1 MRILI
6 INGPNLNMLGYREP
20 DMYGKA
26 TYNDLCEY
34 IRTKCSALNIEA
46 EIVQHNSEGAIIDTI
61 QDAFFNIFGGVIIN
75 AGAYT
80 HYSYAIRDALAI
92 LKCPIAEVHLTDIDN
107 REDFRK
113 VSVISD
119 VVSAR
124 FYGKGFDSYGEAI
137 AFLSAQQKKC

>member
-1 MRILI
+1 MKKILI

-20 DMYGKA
+20 GIYGKE

-34 IRTKCSALNIEA
+34 LKANAEKLGIVIELR
-46 EIVQHNSEGAIIDTI
+46 QSNSEGTIVDMI
-61 QDAFFNIFGGVIIN
+61 QDAFFNLYDGLIIN

-92 LKCPIAEVHLTDIDN
+92 LKCPVIEVHLSDIYK

-113 VSVISD
+113 QSVIAD
-119 VVSAR
+119 VSSAR
-124 FYGKGFDSYGEAI
+124 FYGKGFESYLDALRY
-137 AFLSAQQKKC
+137 FV